1 MSAILKQYLDSY
13 FSKVVTSFHFL
24 EIKRILMAFCLT
36 IGARFDTLTLECSLL
51 YFVSMEGFQP
61 GGRGGG
67 VLPHVGYIG
76 MCRCEGHGFQAVYSR
91 IGYINQSVLV

>member
-13 FSKVVTSFHFL
+13 FCKVVTSFQFL

-51 YFVSMEGFQP
+51 YFVSKEGFQP
-61 GGRGGG
+61 GGGGG
-67 VLPHVGYIG
+67 GGTAIYGRYRYVPL
-76 MCRCEGHGFQAVYSR
+76 
-91 IGYINQSVLV
+91 

>member
-13 FSKVVTSFHFL
+13 FCKVVTSFQFL

-61 GGRGGG
+61 GGGGG
-67 VLPHVGYIG
+67 GTAIYGVYRYLP
-76 MCRCEGHGFQAVYSR
+76 
-91 IGYINQSVLV
+91 L